1 MRVPVLAC
9 AALGAFASVA
19 DGAADYSGLPDWENP
34 YVTSSNRL
42 PARAVFV
49 PASSLEEA
57 VDIAY
62 LRKPRTASKW
72 VLSLDGEWNFEWQ
85 PWPEGYR
92 RVEHVERVDE
102 KKSGKIIVPG
112 CWQLQGDYDPPIYT
126 NVRFPHVKNPPYVMQ
141 EPPTNYTA
149 FVYRNPVGT
158 YRREFTVPKEW
169 EGRRVVLHFGG
180 VYSAFYVRVNGVE
193 VGYSE
198 DSRLPAEFDVTEFLS
213 AKNEIEVEVYRWCD
227 GSYLEDQ
234 DFWRLADFYDSFQGG
249 YIWDFA
255 DQGLLDK
262 DGRLKYGGD
271 FGDVPNDGN
280 GNCNGLVDPLRNPHP
295 GAYEV
300 AYVHGLFPNSYP
312 DTEAVKLAPLLAD
325 LKVEPCFAR
334 PRTDNDNG
342 SKQRR
347 CDGTAKFRRIPID
360 AHAHIGVEG

>member
-112 CWQLQGDYDPPIYT
+112 CW
-126 NVRFPHVKNPPYVMQ
+126 
-141 EPPTNYTA
+141 
-149 FVYRNPVGT
+149 
-158 YRREFTVPKEW
+158 
-169 EGRRVVLHFGG
+169 
-180 VYSAFYVRVNGVE
+180 
-193 VGYSE
+193 
-198 DSRLPAEFDVTEFLS
+198 
-213 AKNEIEVEVYRWCD
+213 
-227 GSYLEDQ
+227 
-234 DFWRLADFYDSFQGG
+234 RLADFYDSFQGG

-262 DGRLKYGGD
+262 DGRSNIN
-271 FGDVPNDGN
+271 PQ
-280 GNCNGLVDPLRNPHP
+280 PL
-295 GAYEV
+295 YWE
-300 AYVHGLFPNSYP
+300 
-312 DTEAVKLAPLLAD
+312 
-325 LKVEPCFAR
+325 
-334 PRTDNDNG
+334 
-342 SKQRR
+342 
-347 CDGTAKFRRIPID
+347 
-360 AHAHIGVEG
+360 